1 MDKWFWIYKAAKKRE
16 ELREMGDSLP
26 SSDWEVIK
34 SLLSGM
40 FNPKVHKGDG
50 CFSRVKNYV
59 AETRELLDFVKA
71 NLVNQDEA
79 LTAFLLGIEVAFQT
93 LDIYMDEVKKGR

>member
-1 MDKWFWIYKAAKKRE
+1 MEKWFWIYKALKQRE
-16 ELREMGDSLP
+16 ELRESSALP
-26 SSDWEVIK
+26 RSDWELLA
-34 SLLSGM
+34 SLVSGM

-50 CFSRVKNYV
+50 RFSRVKNYV
-59 AETRELLDFVKA
+59 AGTRELLDFAKA

-79 LTAFLLGIEVAFQT
+79 LTAFLLGIEVAFES